1 MRRPVLASLLFS
13 LFHRTSPVYCNLRN
27 VLIDQL
33 NITDITVIY
42 SPTGFSWGKR
52 GDPVTGKYSPG
63 YYLQVDNVTLDD
75 TDSRGTA
82 YFDSLIFVDCIG
94 ISLPSLDGTE
104 NRIEAD
110 LPSVTSYVPGDL
122 YVTGNWTHLYVDMD
136 SIGTFSGKVT
146 GGNVKY
152 DSVEF
157 AWNPPD
163 QHTVITG
170 EDPDPRADIN
180 GDHRVNIIDLFW
192 VARVFGATEGSELY
206 DSLADINSDGVV
218 NILDIIIVA
227 QSFGGTV

>member
-1 MRRPVLASLLFS
+1 MAGLRINKVAILTWDANVSDI
-13 LFHRTSPVYCNLRN
+13 RN

-33 NITDITVIY
+33 NITDITIIY
-42 SPTGFSWGKR
+42 NCTGFSWGKR
-52 GDPVTGKYSPG
+52 ADPATGKYTPG
-63 YYLQVDNVTLDD
+63 YYLEVDNMTIGE
-75 TDSRGTA
+75 TDAMGTT
-82 YFDSLIFVDCIG
+82 YFDSLIFVDWIG
-94 ISLPSLDGTE
+94 LGFQE
-104 NRIEAD
+104 NRIEAE
-110 LPSVTSYVPGDL
+110 LPSVTSYVSGDL
-122 YVTGNWTHLYVDMD
+122 YVTGNWTHFYADMEG
-136 SIGTFSGKVT
+136 IGTFSGRPD

-170 EDPDPRADIN
+170 KDPDPRADIN

-218 NILDIIIVA
+218 NILDIIVVA